1 MISFWS
7 HRQFGVQCGVRALS
21 FLGSRIVSGKKLH
34 QNIGHIDVALY
45 VGKTGAVVS
54 SVLLDRLTS
63 ENLTLLL
70 NLPRTFPGEQPRALM
85 YLQV

>member
-1 MISFWS
+1 MGKTTSNI
-7 HRQFGVQCGVRALS
+7 ALPTD
-21 FLGSRIVSGKKLH
+21 
-34 QNIGHIDVALY
+34 IGHIDVALY

-70 NLPRTFPGEQPRALM
+70 DLPRTFPGEQPRALM
-85 YLQV
+85 YVQV